1 MISQEVHVMNIS
13 KKEIS
18 VAACRTREVLMART
32 ALFAAATI
40 HMTSVVIL
48 LAGLAVLL
56 HAVYT

>member
-1 MISQEVHVMNIS
+1 MNIS